1 MKDVARRGIEAY
13 CRDARP
19 GLIIIEDDK
28 VIPAFE
34 FAFEIAVRM
43 ARSEAA
49 GQITIWSWK
58 SIMNLH
64 GMWLAGDSK
73 SKIHCWTLGDEVLNG
88 SRDETWLEEI
98 PQEHSWSLCEESD
111 HTAHS
116 VDWFSLL
123 RGCSDVVVL
132 DFRLEFPAMRILNK
146 AAKELGKKVLAY
158 IDQFAVVIGN
168 RPVRSYVELAMNI
181 GVAHGADLL
190 ECSENIWRISMHDSG
205 AGMYP
210 SVFRGRHVFP
220 YDCNLLSPN
229 APIEV
234 VDDFLFGQIGHD
246 DYISFRSEETVVDI
260 LAFTNK
266 GKIQ

>member
-1 MKDVARRGIEAY
+1 MKDVAKRGIEAY

-19 GLIIIEDDK
+19 GLILIEDDK

-34 FAFEIAVRM
+34 FAFEIAVRI

-64 GMWLAGDSK
+64 GMWLAGDSM
-73 SKIHCWTLGDEVLNG
+73 SEIHCWTLGEEALDG
-88 SRDETWLEEI
+88 KRDETWLEEI
-98 PQEHSWSLCEESD
+98 PQEQSWSLREDSD

-123 RGCSDVVVL
+123 GECNDVVVF
-132 DFRLEFPAMRILNK
+132 DFKLNFAEMRKLNK
-146 AAKELGKKVLAY
+146 AAKELGKKVVAY
-158 IDQFAVVIGN
+158 IDQFAAVIGN

-190 ECSENIWRISMHDSG
+190 ECSENVWRISMRDSG
-205 AGMYP
+205 AGMY
-210 SVFRGRHVFP
+210 SSDFRGRHVFS

-246 DYISFRSEETVVDI
+246 DYISFHSELTLIDSVT
-260 LAFTNK
+260 FTN
-266 GKIQ
+266 